1 MERNK
6 KVFIF
11 GVFDGL
17 HDGHRFFIEESTK
30 LGTEIVIS
38 VARDE
43 YVRKYKNKEPK
54 NLLPTRI
61 QTIKENY
68 REAKVIEG
76 DSEIESWK
84 SLQEEKPD
92 IIALGYDQNKLKEVL
107 ENKTWNNF
115 SPKIV
120 IIQPHINDKL
130 HTSNL

>member
-1 MERNK
+1 MEKNR